1 MLDQHKFAVLLARL
15 VDLVRRTPD
24 QVDEQKAALQSLLQ
38 LAEAGSSALR
48 WGEGGLYVEGVAVPP
63 DLPLV
68 SALHT
73 QLAAHGVGA
82 LHVAQGL
89 MAADAMVLVR
99 GLAAVPEMEGQAS
112 EALAAQL
119 HDAGVSG
126 IFVVSRDR
134 VQAASQLEGGRVTG
148 AIQGAGLVSGEP
160 LAPMPPASEK
170 EAEDP
175 DVLPVQDAAVYKQML
190 DHQQAATLSLPAALG
205 LLRSQPDGPGVS
217 EGLNVVLIGIRDA
230 VHTNRMEEAVDAFLT
245 VIRLEK
251 NMPESGV
258 RRTYE
263 LALARILVDEMLKP
277 LASVLLDPLYTR
289 DVAEIMARAGSGG
302 TQHLLHKLV
311 SAPSFA
317 ERRVLLEVL
326 SDMKDGKEMV
336 VAMLKQPDW
345 FVVRNVADLA
355 GELRLQE
362 AIPQLGKL
370 VEHKDGR
377 VRRSAALAL
386 AKVGTPECA
395 LHLVKAVHDDDPQ
408 VRSGAAQG
416 IGGRVFG
423 ALLMQLLTAVEKEEH
438 PAIQLEQYKALGRI
452 GTPDAIQGLKNAAEP
467 GGRIVG
473 RRPVGPRLAAIEGLA
488 LAGGEPVMAVLRDLK
503 DDRDADVRKAAEK
516 ALGRLLLPQGGA
528 SGSQKG
534 RGS

>member
-1 MLDQHKFAVLLARL
+1 
-15 VDLVRRTPD
+15 
-24 QVDEQKAALQSLLQ
+24 
-38 LAEAGSSALR
+38 
-48 WGEGGLYVEGVAVPP
+48 
-63 DLPLV
+63 
-68 SALHT
+68 
-73 QLAAHGVGA
+73 
-82 LHVAQGL
+82 
-89 MAADAMVLVR
+89 
-99 GLAAVPEMEGQAS
+99 MEGQAS

-134 VQAASQLEGGRVTG
+134 VQAASQREGGRVTG

-230 VHTNRMEEAVDAFLT
+230 VHANRMEEAVDAFLT

-251 NMPESGV
+251 NMPESDV

-326 SDMKDGKEMV
+326 SDM
-336 VAMLKQPDW
+336 
-345 FVVRNVADLA
+345 RT
-355 GELRLQE
+355 
-362 AIPQLGKL
+362 
-370 VEHKDGR
+370 
-377 VRRSAALAL
+377 
-386 AKVGTPECA
+386 AKRWSWQC
-395 LHLVKAVHDDDPQ
+395 
-408 VRSGAAQG
+408 
-416 IGGRVFG
+416 
-423 ALLMQLLTAVEKEEH
+423 
-438 PAIQLEQYKALGRI
+438 
-452 GTPDAIQGLKNAAEP
+452 
-467 GGRIVG
+467 
-473 RRPVGPRLAAIEGLA
+473 
-488 LAGGEPVMAVLRDLK
+488 
-503 DDRDADVRKAAEK
+503 
-516 ALGRLLLPQGGA
+516 
-528 SGSQKG
+528 
-534 RGS
+534 